1 MVEPV
6 PEINGADLVN
16 LLATDET
23 ADHKWKILQIFNDV
37 RQRLIEHGFKDL
49 AASFPVQEM
58 PRAEETSNFI
68 GMTYFNLCAE
78 VDAETTK
85 GKKLYQTVSDAFL

>member
-23 ADHKWKILQIFNDV
+23 ADHSKLISIFIIQLIVKFIVALMINTVLNHSHVTYCRNLEWKILQIFNDV
-37 RQRLIEHGFKDL
+37 RQRLIEHGFKGN
-49 AASFPVQEM
+49 PIQ
-58 PRAEETSNFI
+58 
-68 GMTYFNLCAE
+68 
-78 VDAETTK
+78 
-85 GKKLYQTVSDAFL
+85 

>member
-1 MVEPV
+1 MR
-6 PEINGADLVN
+6 
-16 LLATDET
+16 
-23 ADHKWKILQIFNDV
+23 IFHDV
-37 RQRLIEHGFKDL
+37 RQRLIEHGFKGMLEHKELATPLLIISNADL
-49 AASFPVQEM
+49 AAPFPIKEM

-85 GKKLYQTVSDAFL
+85 GKKLYQTVSIFLRGCLWMFI